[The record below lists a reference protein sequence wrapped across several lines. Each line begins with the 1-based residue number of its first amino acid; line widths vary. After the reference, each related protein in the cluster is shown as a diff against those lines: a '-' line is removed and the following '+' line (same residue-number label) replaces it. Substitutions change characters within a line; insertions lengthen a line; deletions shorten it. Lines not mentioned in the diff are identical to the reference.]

1 MQTVKIKDKE
11 FSVSISEAEIRER
24 VCAIAKRINKDLE
37 GTTPIFIAV
46 LNGSFIFAADLLREI
61 TIPCEIAFVRMAS
74 YTGTVS
80 TGQVKEI
87 MGLTKDI
94 EGRTVVIVEDIIDSG
109 LTMKEMLQ
117 LLQKKHPAAI
127 HVASLLTK
135 PNNLKVEL
143 DIKYNCFD
151 IPNDFIVGYGLD
163 YDGEGRNLKEIYT
176 VI

>member
-24 VCAIAKRINKDLE
+24 VCAIAKRINSDLE

-127 HVASLLTK
+127 HIASLLTK
-135 PNNLKVEL
+135 PNNLK
-143 DIKYNCFD
+143 DIEGTTLGNH
-151 IPNDFIVGYGLD
+151 PNSHSHPN
-163 YDGEGRNLKEIYT
+163 RNYLNTPLPLQFCTEESQR
-176 VI
+176 